1 MPFFLKKKQHF
12 YYLKI
17 IYSIKLTRIMF
28 LDLFSNFSFIL
39 LQVQS
44 EVDFIGQLYK
54 LSPIIG
60 LLLIGIG
67 FLIYLLKKRDDKLNE
82 KEEEIKELNKYI
94 RENDSENIKILEK
107 VSLTL
112 DRVMEQDK
120 TGNSAVLKEIDNLKQ
135 LILLK
140 IGR

>member
-1 MPFFLKKKQHF
+1 M
-12 YYLKI
+12 
-17 IYSIKLTRIMF
+17 LTSA
-28 LDLFSNFSFIL
+28 LLSIL
-39 LQVQS
+39 LQVQNQ
-44 EVDFIGQLYK
+44 VDFISQLYT

-60 LLLIGIG
+60 LLLVGIC
-67 FLIYLLKKRDDKLNE
+67 FLVYLLKRRDEKINE
-82 KEEEIKELNKYI
+82 KEEELKELNKYI

-107 VSLTL
+107 VSNTL

-140 IGR
+140 LNK

>member
-1 MPFFLKKKQHF
+1 
-12 YYLKI
+12 
-17 IYSIKLTRIMF
+17 MF
-28 LDLFSNFSFIL
+28 LELFTFIL
-39 LQVQS
+39 LQAQT
-44 EVDFIGQLYK
+44 EVDFIAQLYK

-67 FLIYLLKKRDDKLNE
+67 FLVYLLKKRDDKLNE

-107 VSLTL
+107 VSSTL

-135 LILLK
+135 IIILK